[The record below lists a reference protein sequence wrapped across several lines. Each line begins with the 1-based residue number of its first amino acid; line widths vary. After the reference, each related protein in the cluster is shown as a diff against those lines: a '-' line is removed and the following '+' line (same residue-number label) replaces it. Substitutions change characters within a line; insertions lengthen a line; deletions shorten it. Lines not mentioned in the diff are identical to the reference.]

1 MISLL
6 LLHTAVAVVIF
17 SFGDRLHRHAFRFA
31 AIAPAGTA
39 ILAATSWSDAL
50 AHDPRVE
57 EFAWAPGLDLAFSFR
72 LDALAVLF
80 LAVIGVTGVAIF
92 WHAGRYFSPGPRV
105 YRFAAIM
112 TMFAG
117 SMAGLVT
124 SDHLLSLFVFWE
136 LTTVASYLLIGY
148 DDHTAKAR
156 SAALHAAVVTGLGG
170 LAMLGGL
177 VILGIGSGSFLISEI
192 ITGAPIGGTA
202 VGVAWALILLGAATK
217 SAQFP
222 FHGWLADAMAAPTPA
237 SAFLHSATMVKA
249 GIFFVGR
256 MGIQAAESVA
266 WWRPAVLVIGFITMA
281 IGAWQA
287 LRQTDLK
294 LLLANSTVSQLGF
307 MFLLIGSGSTKLI
320 YGGLALLAA
329 HALFKAALFL
339 VVGTIDHEAG
349 SRDIRLLSGLRSSM
363 PVTFATAAAACASM
377 AALPLTFGF
386 AAKEA
391 ALDGLVSQGG
401 ILAATAAALS
411 AVTVAYT
418 GRFMIGAFG
427 PDLPGTGER
436 ATARHT
442 GNRLVLPAGL
452 IALLSVVLGFFPGL
466 LEGIVTS
473 ATRAGGGFGEPGHLV
488 IWPGMVEALGWSL
501 LSTTAGLGLVA
512 AMRRLGPT
520 IKSIRAVTESVPS
533 APDVFRAAIRGL
545 LSFAD
550 RVTGT
555 IQNGSLPAY
564 LAIILLV
571 AVGAPTLGTLGAG
584 IPTSVPTVDTPAQAT
599 LGVVVLLSAVA
610 LAIVRTRFASVL
622 LLGAVGY
629 GIAGLFAVTGGPDLA
644 LTQVLVETLAVA
656 LFALVFR
663 HLPARFPRVTA
674 PAWRAGVGVIV
685 GLFILAAGLVV
696 TAADTSTVVANRY
709 LADSVP
715 EADGANVVNTILVDF
730 RAFDTLGEIV
740 VLAVAA
746 IGAAGLVGPVLR
758 RGSKRRAGR

>member
-1 MISLL
+1 MILLL
-6 LLHTAVAVVIF
+6 LLHSVVAVAIF
-17 SFGDRLHRHAFRFA
+17 WFGARLHRHAFRIA

-39 ILAATSWSDAL
+39 ILAFTSWPGAL
-50 AHDPRVE
+50 ADDVRNEDFMWV
-57 EFAWAPGLDLAFSFR
+57 PGLDLAFSFR
-72 LDALAVLF
+72 LDAYAVLF
-80 LAVIGVTGVAIF
+80 LAVIGVTGAAIF
-92 WHAGRYFSPGPRV
+92 WHAGRYFSPGPRAS
-105 YRFAAIM
+105 RFAAIM
-112 TMFAG
+112 TVFAG

-136 LTTVASYLLIGY
+136 LTTVASYLLIGH
-148 DDHTAKAR
+148 DDHTATAR
-156 SAALHAAVVTGLGG
+156 SAALHAAVVTGVGG

-177 VILGIGSGSFLISEI
+177 VILGMESGSYRISEI
-192 ITGAPIGGTA
+192 ITGAPPSGTA

-222 FHGWLADAMAAPTPA
+222 FHGWLPGAMAAPTPA

-256 MGIQAAESVA
+256 LGIPAAESVA
-266 WWRPAVLVIGFITMA
+266 WWKPAVFVIGFITMA

-320 YGGLALLAA
+320 YGGLAFLAA

-339 VVGTIDHEAG
+339 VVGTIDHQAG
-349 SRDIRLLSGLRSSM
+349 SRHIGSLSGLRSSM
-363 PVTFATAAAACASM
+363 PFTFATAAAASASM
-377 AALPLTFGF
+377 AALPLTLGF

-391 ALDGLVSQGG
+391 ALDGLVNQGG
-401 ILAATAAALS
+401 VLAATAAALS
-411 AVTVAYT
+411 VLTVAYT

-427 PDLPGTGER
+427 PHLPGANEP
-436 ATARHT
+436 ATARHP

-452 IALLSVVLGFFPGL
+452 IALLSVALGFFPGL
-466 LEGIVTS
+466 LDGIVTS
-473 ATRAGGGFGEPGHLV
+473 ATGAVGGLGSAGYLV
-488 IWPGMVEALGWSL
+488 IWPGMVAALGWSL
-501 LSTTAGLGLVA
+501 LSVTVGLGLVA
-512 AMRRLGPT
+512 AAGRLGPT
-520 IKSIRAVTESVPS
+520 INSISRVTGAIPS
-533 APDVFRAAIRGL
+533 AHDVFASAIRGL
-545 LSFAD
+545 LTFAD

-571 AVGAPTLGTLGAG
+571 AVGSPTLGALGAD
-584 IPTSVPTVDTPAQAT
+584 ISLSVPTVVTPAQTT
-599 LGVVVLLSAVA
+599 LGVVVLLSAAA
-610 LAIVRTRFASVL
+610 LAVLRSRFAAVI

-629 GIAGLFAVTGGPDLA
+629 GIAGLFAVAGGPDLA

-663 HLPARFPRVTA
+663 HLPARFPRVQA

-685 GLFILAAGLVV
+685 GLFILGVGLVV
-696 TAADTSTVVANRY
+696 TAVDTSTVVANRY

-715 EADGANVVNTILVDF
+715 AADGANVVNTILVDF
-730 RAFDTLGEIV
+730 RALDTLGEIV

-746 IGAAGLVGPVLR
+746 IGAAGLVVPVLR
-758 RGSKRRAGR
+758 RGSRRRAGP